1 MTSDVAGESE
11 HFDDARALRSR
22 TVTWED
28 PLVGYALMPS
38 MTGLEHVRGMIEGTV
53 PPPPMA
59 NLLNMRIVDADVGS
73 ATFVCDPDESHY
85 NPIGTVHGGLVCTML
100 DSAVGCAT
108 ETTLP
113 RGQRYTSIEIKVNYL
128 RPVRAG
134 SGQLTCVGTVTKS
147 GSRVAFTEGVV
158 TDRAGTVVATASST
172 LLLFAPDSPAG
183 AGHDGAEPQRA
194 R

>member
-1 MTSDVAGESE
+1 MTSDVAGESVP
-11 HFDDARALRSR
+11 HHGAHANRSR

-28 PLVGYALMPS
+28 PLAGFALMSS

-59 NLLNMRIVDADVGS
+59 NILNMRIIDADVGS

-113 RGQRYTSIEIKVNYL
+113 RGQRYTSVEIKVNYL
-128 RPVRAG
+128 RPVRSD

-158 TDRAGTVVATASST
+158 TDRDGRLMATASST
-172 LLLFAPDSPAG
+172 LLIFPR
-183 AGHDGAEPQRA
+183 DGASEGP
-194 R
+194 